1 MSTSGLR
8 IDFLALC
15 FCFDFVT
22 LLSKWFALWFGLGVD
37 NVDIDMAMQKVTITG
52 WADQK
57 KVLKTVRKT
66 GRRAELWQFPYS
78 ADHNNF
84 STDQYYNQQCNG
96 PLNNYAPQPSSWY
109 NYYKHGYDGP
119 SHGYSQNPAN
129 STSAYGYQTT
139 AAFSDENPHACSI
152 MWWYLS
158 KCFSIFLN
166 NWCIKICN

>member
-1 MSTSGLR
+1 MLFISQTVEMRVHMDCPGCESKVR
-8 IDFLALC
+8 SALQK
-15 FCFDFVT
+15 
-22 LLSKWFALWFGLGVD
+22 LKGVD
-37 NVDIDMAMQKVTITG
+37 SVDIDMAMQKVTITG

-66 GRRAELWQFPYS
+66 GRRAELWHFPYS

-129 STSAYGYQTT
+129 STRGFGYQTT

-152 MWWYLS
+152 M
-158 KCFSIFLN
+158 
-166 NWCIKICN
+166 

>member
-1 MSTSGLR
+1 MTTVEMRVHMDCPGCESKVR
-8 IDFLALC
+8 NALQK
-15 FCFDFVT
+15 
-22 LLSKWFALWFGLGVD
+22 LKGVD

-96 PLNNYAPQPSSWY
+96 PLNDYAPQPSSWY

-152 MWWYLS
+152 
-158 KCFSIFLN
+158 I
-166 NWCIKICN
+166 